1 MMMRLDWI
9 FISLVLSWFFAVL
22 GWLCCWIS
30 GVFLLF
36 SGAKSLLKF
45 HFTCADLLAKLAL
58 CFDPLDQEFSG
69 KISRHTVLC
78 PFVNTNE
85 A

>member
-1 MMMRLDWI
+1 MAMMMRLDWI

-36 SGAKSLLKF
+36 SGAKSLQWGEELV
-45 HFTCADLLAKLAL
+45 
-58 CFDPLDQEFSG
+58 E
-69 KISRHTVLC
+69 ISLHVRGSAG
-78 PFVNTNE
+78 E
-85 A
+85 ACTLFRSIGPGVFR